1 MMNKQT
7 YRHIQSLL
15 LLSTILVLSSSF
27 YFEYAQGMQPCP
39 LCFMQR
45 ICTFILGMCCMMGL
59 SFSSLRRAL
68 NVTRLQLF
76 FTAFGMYF
84 AGRQLWLQSL
94 PRDNAQACMP
104 SLDSLIHYFSKDQV
118 LKALF
123 WGTGDCGEDA
133 GQWLGFSIPGW
144 SALYF
149 LIAFLICSVIFVSLK
164 RSLKNRE
171 LI

>member
-7 YRHIQSLL
+7 YRHMQSLL
-15 LLSTILVLSSSF
+15 LLSTILVLTASF

-45 ICTFILGMCCMMGL
+45 LCTFLLGMFCMMGL
-59 SFSSLRRAL
+59 ASSSIRRAGNIAL
-68 NVTRLQLF
+68 FQLF
-76 FTAFGMYF
+76 FIASGIYF
-84 AGRQLWLQSL
+84 SGRQLWLQSL
-94 PRDNAQACMP
+94 PQDNTQTCMP
-104 SLDSLIHYFSKDQV
+104 SLDTLIHYFSKDQV

-133 GQWLGFSIPGW
+133 GHWLGLSIPAW
-144 SALYF
+144 SLLYF
-149 LIAFLICSVIFVSLK
+149 VITFLVCGVIFCNIK

-171 LI
+171 VS

>member
-1 MMNKQT
+1 MNKQT
-7 YRHIQSLL
+7 YRHIQSIL
-15 LLSTILVLSSSF
+15 LLSTILVLTASF
-27 YFEYAQGMQPCP
+27 YFEYAKGMQPCP

-45 ICTFILGMCCMMGL
+45 MCTFLFGMFCMIGL
-59 SFSSLRRAL
+59 SFSSLRTARNAAAF
-68 NVTRLQLF
+68 QLV

-94 PRDNAQACMP
+94 PPEKAQACMP
-104 SLDSLIHYFSKDQV
+104 SLDNLIHYFSKDQV

-133 GQWLGFSIPGW
+133 GRWFGLSIPAW

-149 LIAFLICSVIFVSLK
+149 VIAFLVCGVIFCSLK